1 MGGSTP
7 HRRRWIARRLRRP
20 VFVAGLVAVAVLA
33 PATAGVLRSDGSPS
47 VIRGVLR
54 SDGSPSVIRAEGF
67 GRATQG
73 GAAPITKPPAVTAV
87 KGKLPKPRVLSRPTE
102 LHLTKAHDAVF
113 DVRTLKSTVVRRERL
128 EHAAP

>member
-33 PATAGVLRSDGSPS
+33 PAAA
-47 VIRGVLR
+47 GVLR
-54 SDGSPSVIRAEGF
+54 SDGSPSVIRAEGL

-102 LHLTKAHDAVF
+102 LHLTKAHGAVF
-113 DVRTLKSTVVRRERL
+113 DVRTLKSTVVRRRRRPRRPRQTRTL
-128 EHAAP
+128 P